1 MNTQN
6 IYIKGLIGTIY
17 NPNGEVKE
25 RGVELIDVIQQ
36 VQQAPFADTFDFYI
50 KSEGGVFETG
60 FEIFYYMES
69 LKKLG
74 KQVNTIGVGQVASI
88 ATVPFMAGTTR
99 RLEPNTDFLIHLPM
113 IGLEGY
119 LNTSAL
125 EKAKT
130 DLEPYEKKLIN
141 FYKETTGLSEE
152 AISPLVKKETILSN
166 EQAFDLKFTTQQEI
180 VISDD
185 EINQIFNPLPINK
198 VVAYTHKK
206 VNTNKLD
213 MTENDKKWFE
223 DLFKPI
229 TNLFEKKN
237 TDSKKGFKVVALAK
251 AEEIVNI
258 TETDANGTIIEFPH
272 VAEGTMPVE
281 GDMAMIDGKPAEG
294 EYLMPNGTTYVFVA
308 GDLTQIVEVEEMVDV
323 EAIKAENEQL
333 KTQLAEQTTAM
344 ETQAETFKTE
354 ILNIKKAV
362 TSRFDKDEKK
372 DPPKK
377 DDNDK
382 PTVTNTAKE
391 RLEKL
396 KELKNKK

>member
-1 MNTQN
+1 
-6 IYIKGLIGTIY
+6 
-17 NPNGEVKE
+17 
-25 RGVELIDVIQQ
+25 
-36 VQQAPFADTFDFYI
+36 
-50 KSEGGVFETG
+50 
-60 FEIFYYMES
+60 
-69 LKKLG
+69 
-74 KQVNTIGVGQVASI
+74 
-88 ATVPFMAGTTR
+88 
-99 RLEPNTDFLIHLPM
+99 
-113 IGLEGY
+113 
-119 LNTSAL
+119 
-125 EKAKT
+125 
-130 DLEPYEKKLIN
+130 
-141 FYKETTGLSEE
+141 
-152 AISPLVKKETILSN
+152 
-166 EQAFDLKFTTQQEI
+166 
-180 VISDD
+180 
-185 EINQIFNPLPINK
+185 
-198 VVAYTHKK
+198 
-206 VNTNKLD
+206 
-213 MTENDKKWFE
+213 
-223 DLFKPI
+223 
-229 TNLFEKKN
+229 
-237 TDSKKGFKVVALAK
+237 
-251 AEEIVNI
+251 
-258 TETDANGTIIEFPH
+258 
-272 VAEGTMPVE
+272 MPVE

>member
-1 MNTQN
+1 MNTHN
-6 IYIKGLIGTIY
+6 VYINGLIGTIY
-17 NPNGEVKE
+17 NPNGEVEE

-36 VQQAPFADTFDFYI
+36 VQQAPFAEIFNVFI
-50 KSEGGVFETG
+50 NSEGGVFETG
-60 FEIFYYMES
+60 FEIYDYLTA
-69 LKKLG
+69 LKKNG
-74 KQVNTIGVGQVASI
+74 KIVNTIGLGQVASI
-88 ATVPFMAGTTR
+88 ATVPYMAGISR
-99 RLEPNTDFLIHLPM
+99 QLKPNTKFLIHLPM
-113 IGLEGY
+113 IGLDGF
-119 LNTSAL
+119 LNSTDL
-125 EKAKT
+125 ENAKA

-141 FYKETTGLSEE
+141 FYKDATGLSDE
-152 AISPLVKKETILSN
+152 AIAPLVKKET
-166 EQAFDLKFTTQQEI
+166 EMTPAQAFDLKFATEEI
-180 VISDD
+180 L
-185 EINQIFNPLPINK
+185 EFEK
-198 VVAYTHKK
+198 AVAYKK

-308 GDLTQIVEVEEMVDV
+308 GALTQIVEVEEMVDV
-323 EAIKAENEQL
+323 EAIKTEKEQL